1 MNRRFGLL
9 SVLTLLVLSVTLT
22 ACLGGL
28 PQQPAPAP
36 GKAQVAVATA
46 PVITPTLAVT
56 ATKPLTPTVAA
67 RVATT
72 VTAASVVSATVGVTT
87 TARVTATT
95 SVTTTARVTATT
107 SVTATPAVPAKPAAP
122 VTGTMSPTLQDVT
135 WALESY
141 GKPDKPVKVLAQAPI
156 TARSAP
162 TTKSQARPAATAI
175 TEPTSQAEMSF
186 RLARWPP
193 PARRARSRS
202 CSRSRPIWMRCK
214 RPAPTRLRPMA
225 S

>member
-36 GKAQVAVATA
+36 QKAAVAVATA

-56 ATKPLTPTVAA
+56 ATKPLTPTIAA
-67 RVATT
+67 SKATT
-72 VTAASVVSATVGVTT
+72 VTAPAVVTATVGVTT

-95 SVTTTARVTATT
+95 GVTTTARVTATT

-122 VTGTMSPTLQDVT
+122 VTGTMSPKLQGVIWT
-135 WALESY
+135 LESY
-141 GKPDKPVKVLAQAPI
+141 GKPDKPVKVLPETSI
-156 TARSAP
+156 TARSGP
-162 TTKSQARPAATAI
+162 MMQSQAQPAAI
-175 TEPTSQAEMSF
+175 TTMEPMLSARMSF
-186 RLARWPP
+186 RLAHWPP
-193 PARRARSRS
+193 PARCARSRS
-202 CSRSRPIWMRCK
+202 CSRSRPTWMRCK
-214 RPAPTRLRPMA
+214 LLAPTRSLPTA